1 MDNETIDQCID
12 RIKAAGYQPARRIE
26 KPIFREV
33 IKNEEVDYQPIGKK
47 IVFDAIVN
55 KDEQ

>member
-12 RIKAAGYQPARRIE
+12 RIKKAGYFPIRRIE
-26 KPIFREV
+26 KPIF
-33 IKNEEVDYQPIGKK
+33 EEVMKEGEVHYQPIGKK